1 MPPALSVTILIVLG
15 LALLVLMVV
24 GWRRRVRSSSDV
36 PAPAAAPSDLG
47 EARCEPLDGTYVSTT
62 RSGDWLDR
70 VAAHGLGVRSAV
82 SVQVWDAG
90 VELRRRGA
98 PDVFLPRADLLAV
111 GTSGGMAGKVVGGE
125 GLTVLTWQNGAHR
138 LDTGLRMRH
147 AADALTLRE
156 AVTDLTEQHTK
167 ETR

>member
-1 MPPALSVTILIVLG
+1 MPPALSVTLLCVLG
-15 LALLVLMVV
+15 AALLVLMVV
-24 GWRRRVRSSSDV
+24 GWRRRVRATSDV
-36 PAPAAAPSDLG
+36 PAPPAVPSELG
-47 EARCEPLDGTYVSTT
+47 EPRTEELAGTYVSTT

-70 VAAHGLGVRSAV
+70 IAAHGLGVRSV
-82 SVQVWDAG
+82 LVVRVWDTG

-125 GLTVLTWQNGAHR
+125 GLTILTWQHEAHR
-138 LDTGLRMRH
+138 LDTGLRLRH
-147 AADALTLRE
+147 PADALVLRE
-156 AVTDLTEQHTK
+156 AVTSLMEHTE